1 MSDQV
6 LIKVLKI
13 PRIPNTF
20 TPNGDGIND
29 YWEIQYLKDYPNAKV
44 QVFTRTGQ
52 LVFETR
58 NGYLKPWNGTLNG
71 KPLPFDTYYY
81 IIEPESGRKPVT
93 GYVTIVK

>member
-1 MSDQV
+1 MPMSDQV

-44 QVFTRTGQ
+44 QVFTYRATC
-52 LVFETR
+52 
-58 NGYLKPWNGTLNG
+58 
-71 KPLPFDTYYY
+71 
-81 IIEPESGRKPVT
+81 I
-93 GYVTIVK
+93 